1 MCVCRYASQ
10 KEALLPP
17 CMLPYVMCSSPTCGL
32 SYPSANSWS
41 AISSAVGGVSLL
53 LSPSPVCDPP
63 AVARVCMTGVAVA
76 VARGLAIYCYRMRR
90 GVGAR
95 AVCGHDD
102 GPRGCGR
109 CCLCPSLRS
118 PFCSRCLRHRLACGV
133 RRAGACSGAHV
144 RAHHVWLSCS
154 VLLGFSLRDPSRFSV
169 ISGDVAC
176 Q

>member
-32 SYPSANSWS
+32 SSPSAHSWS

-76 VARGLAIYCYRMRR
+76 VARGLAIAIACDVVSVLVQCVAMTMGHEGVVAAACALASARR
-90 GVGAR
+90 SAPV
-95 AVCGHDD
+95 
-102 GPRGCGR
+102 
-109 CCLCPSLRS
+109 
-118 PFCSRCLRHRLACGV
+118 ACGTGWP
-133 RRAGACSGAHV
+133 AACA
-144 RAHHVWLSCS
+144 
-154 VLLGFSLRDPSRFSV
+154 VLVPAPALTCELTTCG
-169 ISGDVAC
+169 
-176 Q
+176 